1 MPKVLH
7 VVENLDRGAVENW
20 LVRMLQHAARRGT
33 KLAWTFYC
41 TLPLKG
47 ALEDEA
53 LAAGA
58 RVAYAPVTVSSSRQF
73 IAALR
78 QELQSGGYDVLHC
91 HHDLMS
97 AVYLLSALGTP
108 VGRRIVHVHNADEAL
123 PTPSIIKQRL
133 LREPMRRT
141 CLALADRIVGI
152 SHHTLD
158 TFLAGRSR
166 RKGRDSVHYYGVNSV
181 PHTAEADDRLR
192 FRREL
197 GFADDA
203 LVFLFGGRLVP
214 EKNSIFVPDIFAS
227 LQRMEPRA
235 VCVFAGAGSQEG
247 AVLARTR
254 ALGVESATRLLGWR
268 TDLARIMSC
277 SDWFVLPRPEAPME
291 GFGLAVLEAQLAGLR
306 MLLSRGIPDDPLLPT
321 ARYRRLALA
330 AGPDAWA
337 RAAIEL
343 LQEPAPSQ
351 QAAIDALAQSPM
363 DMDFALEDLLG
374 LYR

>member
-1 MPKVLH
+1 MRKVLH

-20 LVRMLQHAARRGT
+20 LVRMLRHAQRRGT
-33 KLAWTFYC
+33 KLDWTFYC
-41 TLPLKG
+41 TLPQKG
-47 ALEDEA
+47 AIEDAA

-58 RVAYAPVTVSSSRQF
+58 RVVYAPVTVSSTRQF

-78 QELQSGGYDVLHC
+78 QELRSGAYDVLHC

-97 AVYLLSALGTP
+97 AIYLLSALGTP

-123 PTPSIIKQRL
+123 PTPSLIKQRL
-133 LREPMRRT
+133 LREPMRRI

-158 TFLAGRSR
+158 TFLAGRPR
-166 RKGRDSVHYYGVNSV
+166 RKGCDSVHYYGVNSV
-181 PHTAEADDRLR
+181 PHTAQADDRLR

-227 LQRMEPRA
+227 LRRMEARA
-235 VCVFAGAGSQEG
+235 VCVFAGAGSQED
-247 AVLARTR
+247 AVLAKVR

-268 TDLARIMSC
+268 TDLARIMAC
-277 SDWFVLPRPEAPME
+277 SDWFVLPRPETPME

-306 MLLSRGIPDDPLLPT
+306 LLLSRGIPDDPLLPT
-321 ARYRRLALA
+321 AHFRRLALA
-330 AGPDAWA
+330 AGPHGWA

-343 LQEPAPSQ
+343 MQEPAPSQ

-363 DMDFALEDLLG
+363 DMDFALVDLQG

>member
-7 VVENLDRGAVENW
+7 VVENLDRGAIENW
-20 LVRMLQHAARRGT
+20 LVRMLRHAQRRGT
-33 KLAWTFYC
+33 KLDWTFYC
-41 TLPLKG
+41 TLPKKG
-47 ALEDEA
+47 AIEDEA

-58 RVAYAPVTVSSSRQF
+58 RVVYSPVTVSSTRPF
-73 IAALR
+73 MAALR
-78 QELQSGGYDVLHC
+78 QELRSGAYDALHC

-97 AVYLLSALGTP
+97 AVYLVSALGMP

-123 PTPSIIKQRL
+123 PTSIIKQRL

-158 TFLAGRSR
+158 TFLSGRPR
-166 RKGRDSVHYYGVNSV
+166 RTGRDIVHYYGVDSA
-181 PHTAEADDRLR
+181 PHAAGADDRLR
-192 FRREL
+192 FRREI
-197 GFADDA
+197 GVADDA
-203 LVFLFGGRLVP
+203 LIFLFGGRLVP
-214 EKNSIFVPDIFAS
+214 EKNSVFVSDIFAS
-227 LQRMEPRA
+227 LLRMEPRA
-235 VCVFAGAGSQEG
+235 VCVFAGAGSQEA
-247 AVLARTR
+247 AVLARAK

-277 SDWFVLPRPEAPME
+277 SDWFVLPRPETPME
-291 GFGLAVLEAQLAGLR
+291 GFGLAVLEAQLAGQR

-337 RAAIEL
+337 RAAVEL
-343 LQEPAPSQ
+343 MQEPPPSQ

-363 DMDFALEDLLG
+363 DMDFALEHLLG
-374 LYR
+374 LYH